1 MTMCAITPNDAG
13 IMDVSDS
20 KSIQNAVREAK
31 RTGINKVIIP
41 SLNQRTGECRW
52 DIDEAIILPSEIHI
66 VLDNCYL
73 RQVDGCFDNV
83 FRNCGDEDELEHTVK
98 AETRDIYITGIG
110 NAVIDGGESNGLT
123 EATFREMG
131 IPIRKNNMILLYN
144 VRNFRIEHL
153 TLKNQRWWA
162 INLYYAECGRLSDL
176 YIEARSTVPNQD
188 GIDLRVGCHDIII
201 ENITGQAGDDLIAL
215 SALNKRIPEVPR
227 SMNFSYYVG
236 EKDSDIHDIIIRN
249 VIGTSISCAIIAIRN
264 TDSAKIYNVTMDNIF
279 DTMNG
284 CRNENLPEPPFWLKQ
299 DNKKID
305 GFISPYAVIR
315 IGQGDYCKWRTSELG
330 EIYGITA
337 TNIHARHNAAIMI
350 NCTLD
355 KSYFGNIYADNGVD
369 NIVTTKS
376 DWLHQTFG
384 ADIRDT
390 VFENVYFQCT
400 DNADAVAFDF
410 VEKGKS
416 HTMKNVIIRNA
427 FVGNCPAPVRMEQ
440 EGKLDIQGLF
450 GNHVQEEL

>member
-1 MTMCAITPNDAG
+1 MCAITPNDAG

-20 KSIQNAVREAK
+20 RSIQNAVQEAK
-31 RTGINKVIIP
+31 RTGINKVVIP
-41 SLNQRTGECRW
+41 SRNQRTGECRW

-83 FRNCGDEDELEHTVK
+83 FRNCGDEDALDHLIES
-98 AETRDIYITGIG
+98 ETHDIYITGIG
-110 NAVIDGGESNGLT
+110 NAVIDGGISNGLT
-123 EATFREMG
+123 EATFRQEGMP
-131 IPIRKNNMILLYN
+131 PIRKNNMILLYN
-144 VRNFRIEHL
+144 VRNFAIEHI

-188 GIDLRVGCHDIII
+188 GIDLRVGCHDIMI

-227 SMNFSYYVG
+227 SMAFPYYVN
-236 EKDSDIHDIIIRN
+236 EKDSDIHDIVIRN

-264 TDSAKIYNVTMDNIF
+264 TDSAKIYNITMDNIF

-284 CRNENLPEPPFWLKQ
+284 CRNENPPEPPFMLKQ

-315 IGQGDYCKWRTSELG
+315 IGQGDYFKWRTPEFG

-337 TNIHARHNAAIMI
+337 TNIHAKHNAAIMI
-350 NCTLD
+350 NCSLD
-355 KSYFGNIYADNGVD
+355 KSYFGNIYAENGVD

-376 DWLHQTFG
+376 DWLNQVFG

-390 VFENVYFQCT
+390 VFENIFFQCT
-400 DNADAVAFDF
+400 DNPDAVAFDF
-410 VEKGKS
+410 VEKDAA
-416 HTMKNVIIRNA
+416 HTMENVIIRNA
-427 FVGNCPAPVRMEQ
+427 FIGDCPIPVRMEQ
-440 EGKLDIQGLF
+440 GGTVDVQSIY
-450 GNHVQEEL
+450 GNHVK